1 MLVVQRSVNVVAL
14 ATDSLKAQLLAEV
27 DAAMEELQLQGQQLE
42 FRSRRVIAELQTT
55 NVHRLVEARR
65 EIDEARERQDVLH
78 RELVERRRQIEALAP
93 DTPVARGQLESI
105 VELREG
111 DNLADKLRPAEILV
125 RDDIIISISGQ

>member
-1 MLVVQRSVNVVAL
+1 MLAVQRSVNVVAL
-14 ATDSLKAQLLAEV
+14 ATESLKAQLLAEV

-65 EIDEARERQDVLH
+65 EIEEARERQDVLH

-111 DNLADKLRPAEILV
+111 DNLADKLRPAEIVV

>member
-14 ATDSLKAQLLAEV
+14 ATESLKAQLLAEV

-78 RELVERRRQIEALAP
+78 RELVERRRQVEALAP

-111 DNLADKLRPAEILV
+111 DNLADKLRPAEIVV
-125 RDDIIISISGQ
+125 RDDIIISINGQ

>member
-1 MLVVQRSVNVVAL
+1 MLAVQRSVNVVAL
-14 ATDSLKAQLLAEV
+14 ATESLKAQLLAEV

-111 DNLADKLRPAEILV
+111 DNLADKLRPAEIVV

>member
-1 MLVVQRSVNVVAL
+1 MLAVRRSVNVVAL
-14 ATDSLKAQLLAEV
+14 ATESLKAQLLAEV
-27 DAAMEELQLQGQQLE
+27 DAATEELQLQRQQLE

-78 RELVERRRQIEALAP
+78 RELIERRRQIEALAP

-111 DNLADKLRPAEILV
+111 DNLADKLRPAEIVV
-125 RDDIIISISGQ
+125 RDDIILSISSR

>member
-1 MLVVQRSVNVVAL
+1 MLAVRRSVNVVAL
-14 ATDSLKAQLLAEV
+14 TTESLKAQLLGEV
-27 DAAMEELQLQGQQLE
+27 EAAMEELQLQGQQLE

-111 DNLADKLRPAEILV
+111 DNLADKLRPAEIVV
-125 RDDIIISISGQ
+125 RDDIIISITGQ

>member
-1 MLVVQRSVNVVAL
+1 MLAVQRSVNVVAL
-14 ATDSLKAQLLAEV
+14 ATESLKAQLLAEV

-93 DTPVARGQLESI
+93 DTPVARGQLERI
-105 VELREG
+105 VELRR
-111 DNLADKLRPAEILV
+111 A
-125 RDDIIISISGQ
+125 